1 MSHYKQALN
10 TIATWPNWKKEISLK
25 VIDMATGKDNSFPI
39 PPGETLKE
47 VMAEKI
53 HEDIADVL
61 DYKKDITP
69 SLAIALEGLLGVD
82 RSFWLTLQENY
93 NQECNTLPQPVIQ
106 EGERYGFS
114 K

>member
-1 MSHYKQALN
+1 
-10 TIATWPNWKKEISLK
+10 
-25 VIDMATGKDNSFPI
+25 MATGKDNSFPI